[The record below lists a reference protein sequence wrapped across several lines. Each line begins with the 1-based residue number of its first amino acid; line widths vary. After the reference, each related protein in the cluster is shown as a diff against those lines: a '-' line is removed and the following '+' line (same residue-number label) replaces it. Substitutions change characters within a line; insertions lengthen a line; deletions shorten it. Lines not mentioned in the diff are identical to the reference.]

1 MKKFFTLFVAVLLSS
16 GAFAQ
21 SDWKDLVVNGNM
33 EGVADP
39 LWSSFWCHDYR
50 EGVEFDPESGQHDGL
65 PFGGSGRPGL
75 GLPKAWVVRI
85 NPKLCK

>member
-21 SDWKDLVVNGNM
+21 SDWKDLVVNGDM
-33 EGVADP
+33 EGAADP

-50 EGVEFDPESGQHDGL
+50 KDVEFDPESGQQYDG
-65 PFGGSGRPGL
+65 GGQFQGFAEIVEDPATAQG
-75 GLPKAWVVRI
+75 
-85 NPKLCK
+85 

>member
-33 EGVADP
+33 EGAADP

-50 EGVEFDPESGQHDGL
+50 EGVEFDP
-65 PFGGSGRPGL
+65 
-75 GLPKAWVVRI
+75 AV
-85 NPKLCK
+85 